1 MRKEHLSAYALRNYV
16 AKKTKGKPRG
26 PKPKGA
32 STMVQLIKQVASRTA
47 LAEMETKFICEKQN
61 AIAFNSQIST
71 GTSEMYSLIPQL
83 AAPATGVAAG
93 DWQRMNNDVTPM
105 SCRTDWTFSLN
116 AESTRSVNILAVLYC
131 LQSKSTRYFP
141 DLIYEVGSAGPT
153 ILRSGTSAQVQ
164 QFNGYPSDIALP
176 INTEE
181 FTLLHKKVFHLQ
193 KNVGS
198 ANSDTTSGSTPNS
211 APSVFR
217 HSYSVKCPK
226 QYKYSPSGLSEVYP
240 QGHAPFWV
248 LGYCHVDGSAPDVL
262 NTDLVASWNTSMT
275 FKDA

>member
-1 MRKEHLSAYALRNYV
+1 MKAQFKKPYVRKSR
-16 AKKTKGKPRG
+16 KPSTR
-26 PKPKGA
+26 KPTG
-32 STMVQLIKQVASRTA
+32 STAMVKLIKKVASRTA

-83 AAPATGVAAG
+83 GAPATGVAAG
-93 DWQRMNNDVTPM
+93 DWQRMNNDVTPI
-105 SCRTDWTFSLN
+105 SCKTDWTFSLN
-116 AESTRSVNILAVLYC
+116 AESTRTVNILAVLYC

-141 DLIYEVGSAGPT
+141 DLIYEVGSSGPLF
-153 ILRSGTSAQVQ
+153 LRSGSSVQVQ
-164 QFNGYPSDIALP
+164 QFNGYPTDISLP
-176 INTEE
+176 INSEE

-193 KNVGS
+193 KNVGG
-198 ANSDTTSGSTPNS
+198 ANSDTTTGNAPNS

-226 QYKYSPSGLSEVYP
+226 QYRYSPSGLSEVYP

-248 LGYCHVDGSAPDVL
+248 LGYCHVDGSNPDVL
-262 NTDLVASWNTSMT
+262 NTDLAVSWNTHMT